1 MKFNFSYIRIFVLCL
16 MSLLSVNQL
25 MAQFKLSAEL
35 RPRTEYRHGYKTLF
49 TEDDKAAFFTSQRT
63 RLNANY
69 SFEKLKFALS
79 LQDVRV
85 WGDVTQMNNTDN
97 QLMLHQAWAEYLFT
111 KEFSMKIGRQ
121 QLIYDDARIFGNVDW
136 LQQAR
141 SHDLVLFKFEKNFK
155 LHLGLAYNQE
165 TEKVKGTDYNITGNY
180 KNMQFVWFNKK
191 TKSFGVS
198 LLFLNNGLQNK
209 STDAVPVYKT
219 AYNQTYGTRLTFD
232 KNKISMFGATY
243 YTSGED
249 INLRDLSAFYA
260 SLGASLKISD
270 NWNTNIGWELLS
282 GTSQKE
288 VSQNVNYTNNSFTP
302 FYGTN
307 HKFNGYM
314 DYFYV
319 GNHNNSV
326 GLKDLFAGISFKKKK
341 FSADF
346 TPHFFS
352 AANDVLNPHVAG
364 EIMPNYLGTEIDLTF
379 GYKLADYA
387 QISGGYSQMFGTE
400 TLKALKG
407 GDNNT
412 TNNWAW
418 IMFSFTPEF
427 LK

>member
-1 MKFNFSYIRIFVLCL
+1 
-16 MSLLSVNQL
+16 
-25 MAQFKLSAEL
+25 
-35 RPRTEYRHGYKTLF
+35 
-49 TEDDKAAFFTSQRT
+49 
-63 RLNANY
+63 
-69 SFEKLKFALS
+69 
-79 LQDVRV
+79 
-85 WGDVTQMNNTDN
+85 
-97 QLMLHQAWAEYLFT
+97 MLHQAWAEYLFT

-232 KNKISMFGATY
+232 KNKIPMFGATY

-270 NWNTNIGWELLS
+270 N
-282 GTSQKE
+282 
-288 VSQNVNYTNNSFTP
+288 
-302 FYGTN
+302 
-307 HKFNGYM
+307 
-314 DYFYV
+314 
-319 GNHNNSV
+319 
-326 GLKDLFAGISFKKKK
+326 
-341 FSADF
+341 
-346 TPHFFS
+346 
-352 AANDVLNPHVAG
+352 
-364 EIMPNYLGTEIDLTF
+364 
-379 GYKLADYA
+379 
-387 QISGGYSQMFGTE
+387 
-400 TLKALKG
+400 
-407 GDNNT
+407 
-412 TNNWAW
+412 
-418 IMFSFTPEF
+418 
-427 LK
+427 